1 MPFGF
6 PRISRICIQL
16 RELHLGSCVA
26 DAAAAAA
33 DAAAAAAADAVA
45 AAAAD
50 AAAAAADA
58 GAAAAAD
65 AAAAAAADAV
75 AAAPKQLGLFALGNL
90 GTVVNWRGDVR
101 PVFTLNWQVLSRE

>member
-33 DAAAAAAADAVA
+33 DAAAAAAADA
-45 AAAAD
+45 
-50 AAAAAADA
+50 
-58 GAAAAAD
+58 AAAAAD

>member
-26 DAAAAAA
+26 DA
-33 DAAAAAAADAVA
+33 
-45 AAAAD
+45 
-50 AAAAAADA
+50 
-58 GAAAAAD
+58 AAAAAD